1 MYIYTIIFI
10 KKNTSQTD
18 CCVVVCGGGEPD
30 GLVRGGDGEADD
42 DGELRLFLPFSPPD
56 VPSVLL
62 AVVAEDE

>member
-1 MYIYTIIFI
+1 MSIVYL

-18 CCVVVCGGGEPD
+18 EFDCCVGGGGEPD

-42 DGELRLFLPFSPPD
+42 GELRLLPLPPPD

-62 AVVAEDE
+62 AVVADDE